1 MNIKK
6 IKVSGLLL
14 ALLLLTTGVYA
25 QDCAD
30 GPGLPGVDVDAAT
43 NQCPID
49 TWVIVLVIATLAF
62 ATYNLYQKQKAQRA
76 L

>member
-1 MNIKK
+1 MKK
-6 IKVSGLLL
+6 FKVSGLIL
-14 ALLLLTTGVYA
+14 ALILFSTCVQA

-62 ATYNLYQKQKAQRA
+62 ATYNLYNKQKAQSA
-76 L
+76 